1 MNNNFFTD
9 LLKTQQQAL
18 TDMLT
23 PKGQTNASNP
33 IQDVFGKTEKLYQ
46 DFFGQKKPAPV
57 EKTPMEQAGDMMQS
71 FLQQQTVMAQQWTE
85 LLQKAFT
92 PAPTNMKTEFEKL
105 YMQMMS
111 QLTQTN
117 SSNMIG
123 NLMQGLTKNNGVYGQ
138 MEQFF
143 PMMKQNIMANNFK
156 PDMTSMMSGFNSLD
170 INKTIT
176 QLMGNISPVTAEG
189 TISQLGQMGNSLFGE
204 IKKMTS
210 SPFMEQMM
218 LEMKSKMTKEA
229 DKSKETSYDALLKMQ
244 KVFKPLMVGLPASN
258 EKEMFEAVI
267 SLQDEYAQYYIHS
280 SKIQEMTNQILEKSM
295 QVITQKVA
303 DRMAKGETITFDD
316 FFQSWLNVTE
326 ADLINLYQG
335 KEFSVEQ
342 GKMLQVS
349 TTISKV
355 METQMEKTLKH
366 LPLASRTD
374 LDELSATIHELRV
387 KVRGLEQNL
396 AKKSTEKS
404 AEKSTETTAKATPKK
419 AETFAKTVAKTVA
432 KPEAKVVA
440 KPEEKATEA
449 KKVTR
454 KK

>member
-9 LLKTQQQAL
+9 LLKTQQQAI

-23 PKGQTNASNP
+23 PKGQTNANNP

-57 EKTPMEQAGDMMQS
+57 EKTPIEQAGEMMQS

-92 PAPTNMKTEFEKL
+92 PAPTNMKEQFEKL
-105 YMQMMS
+105 YMQMVT

-117 SSNMIG
+117 STNIIG
-123 NLMQGLTKNNGVYGQ
+123 NLMQGLSKNNGVYGQ

-143 PMMKQNIMANNFK
+143 PMMQQNIMANNFK

-176 QLMGNISPVTAEG
+176 QLMGNISPTTAGG
-189 TISQLGQMGNSLFGE
+189 TIEQLGQMSNTLFGE

-218 LEMKSKMTKEA
+218 LEMKSKINKEK
-229 DKSKETSYDALLKMQ
+229 DKSKETSYDTLLQMQ

-267 SLQDEYAQYYIHS
+267 ALQDEYAQYYIHS

-295 QVITQKVA
+295 QVTTQKVA

-326 ADLINLYQG
+326 ADLIALYEG

-342 GKMLQVS
+342 GKMVQVS
-349 TTISKV
+349 TSISKL

-396 AKKSTEKS
+396 AKKTEKTS
-404 AEKSTETTAKATPKK
+404 EKETPKK
-419 AETFAKTVAKTVA
+419 AETVAKPVAKTMTNPVA
-432 KPEAKVVA
+432 KATTKPVEKVAEKTPEV
-440 KPEEKATEA
+440 

>member
-1 MNNNFFTD
+1 MNNNFFAD

-23 PKGQTNASNP
+23 PKGQANTNNP
-33 IQDVFGKTEKLYQ
+33 VQDVFGKTEKLYQ

-57 EKTPMEQAGDMMQS
+57 EKTPIEQAGEMMQS

-105 YMQMMS
+105 YMQMMQQFS
-111 QLTQTN
+111 QPNNT
-117 SSNMIG
+117 NMIG

-143 PMMKQNIMANNFK
+143 PMMQQNIMANNFK
-156 PDMTSMMSGFNSLD
+156 PDMSSMMNGFNSLD

-176 QLMGNISPVTAEG
+176 QLMGNISPNMATG
-189 TISQLGQMGNSLFGE
+189 TMEQLGQMSNSLFGE

-210 SPFMEQMM
+210 SPFMEQMI
-218 LEMKSKMTKEA
+218 LEMKNKINKEN
-229 DKSKETSYDALLKMQ
+229 DKTKETSYDALLKMQ
-244 KVFKPLMVGLPASN
+244 KVFKPLMVGLPASS

-267 SLQDEYAQYYIHS
+267 ALQDEYSQYYIHS

-295 QVITQKVA
+295 QVTTQKVA
-303 DRMAKGETITFDD
+303 ERMAKGETIVFDD

-326 ADLINLYQG
+326 ADLISLYES
-335 KEFSVEQ
+335 KDFSVEQ
-342 GKMLQVS
+342 GKMLQAS

-355 METQMEKTLKH
+355 METQMEKALKH

-374 LDELSATIHELRV
+374 LDELSATIHDLRV

-396 AKKSTEKS
+396 AKKSTEKEVPKKVETVVKKPIKTETKT
-404 AEKSTETTAKATPKK
+404 AEKTEIKTETKK
-419 AETFAKTVAKTVA
+419 
-432 KPEAKVVA
+432 P
-440 KPEEKATEA
+440 
-449 KKVTR
+449 TR

>member
-9 LLKTQQQAL
+9 LLKTQQQAI

-23 PKGQTNASNP
+23 PKNQATTSNP

-57 EKTPMEQAGDMMQS
+57 EKTPIEQAGEMMQS

-92 PAPTNMKTEFEKL
+92 PAPTNMKEQFEKL
-105 YMQMMS
+105 YMQMMT
-111 QLTQTN
+111 QMTQTA

-138 MEQFF
+138 MEQLF
-143 PMMKQNIMANNFK
+143 PMMQQNITANNFK
-156 PDMTSMMSGFNSLD
+156 PDMTSMMDGFKSLD
-170 INKTIT
+170 INKTIS
-176 QLMGNISPVTAEG
+176 QLMGNISPNSAGG
-189 TISQLGQMGNSLFGE
+189 TVEQLSQMGNTLFGE

-229 DKSKETSYDALLKMQ
+229 DKSKETGYDALLKMQ

-267 SLQDEYAQYYIHS
+267 ALQDEYSQYYIHS

-295 QVITQKVA
+295 QVTTQKVA

-326 ADLINLYQG
+326 ADLIALYQG

-342 GKMLQVS
+342 GKMVQVS
-349 TTISKV
+349 TSISKL

-396 AKKSTEKS
+396 AKKTAEKPTEKPT
-404 AEKSTETTAKATPKK
+404 EKGEKETPKK
-419 AETFAKTVAKTVA
+419 AETA
-432 KPEAKVVA
+432 AKVVTKA
-440 KPEEKATEA
+440 VVKPVEKVAEKVAEKATED
-449 KKVTR
+449 KKVIR

>member
-1 MNNNFFTD
+1 M
-9 LLKTQQQAL
+9 LKTQQQAI

-23 PKGQTNASNP
+23 PKNQANTNP

-46 DFFGQKKPAPV
+46 DFFGQKKPVPV
-57 EKTPMEQAGDMMQS
+57 EKTPIEQAGEMMQS

-92 PAPTNMKTEFEKL
+92 PAPTNMKEQFEKL
-105 YMQMMS
+105 YMQMMT
-111 QLTQTN
+111 QLAQTN
-117 SSNMIG
+117 SANMIG

-143 PMMKQNIMANNFK
+143 PMVQQNIMANNFK
-156 PDMTSMMSGFNSLD
+156 PDMTSMMSGFNTLD

-176 QLMGNISPVTAEG
+176 QLMGNISPNAAGG
-189 TISQLGQMGNSLFGE
+189 TIDQLSQMGNTLFGE

-229 DKSKETSYDALLKMQ
+229 DKGKETGYDALLKMQ

-267 SLQDEYAQYYIHS
+267 ALQDEYSQYYIHS

-295 QVITQKVA
+295 QVTTQKVA

-326 ADLINLYQG
+326 ADLIALYQG
-335 KEFSVEQ
+335 KDFSVEQ

-349 TTISKV
+349 TTISKL

-396 AKKSTEKS
+396 AKKTAEKTEK
-404 AEKSTETTAKATPKK
+404 ETLKKVETVAKATTK
-419 AETFAKTVAKTVA
+419 AVEKTAE
-432 KPEAKVVA
+432 KPES
-440 KPEEKATEA
+440 KATTTKKTIA
-449 KKVTR
+449 KK
-454 KK
+454 

>member
-9 LLKTQQQAL
+9 LLKTQQQAI

-23 PKGQTNASNP
+23 PKNQANTNP

-46 DFFGQKKPAPV
+46 DFFGQKKPVPV
-57 EKTPMEQAGDMMQS
+57 EKTPIEQAGEMMQS

-92 PAPTNMKTEFEKL
+92 PAPTNMKEQFEKL
-105 YMQMMS
+105 YMQMMT

-117 SSNMIG
+117 NANMIG

-143 PMMKQNIMANNFK
+143 PMVQQNIMANNFK
-156 PDMTSMMSGFNSLD
+156 PDMTSMMSGFNTLD

-176 QLMGNISPVTAEG
+176 QLMGNISPNAAGG
-189 TISQLGQMGNSLFGE
+189 TIDQLSQMGNTLFGE

-229 DKSKETSYDALLKMQ
+229 DKGKETGYDALLKMQ

-267 SLQDEYAQYYIHS
+267 ALQDEYSQYYIHS

-295 QVITQKVA
+295 QATTQKVA

-326 ADLINLYQG
+326 ADLIALYQG
-335 KEFSVEQ
+335 KDFSVEQ

-349 TTISKV
+349 TTISKL

-396 AKKSTEKS
+396 AKKTT
-404 AEKSTETTAKATPKK
+404 EKSTEKTEKETPKKVETVAKATTK
-419 AETFAKTVAKTVA
+419 AVVKPVAKTA
-432 KPEAKVVA
+432 EKPES
-440 KPEEKATEA
+440 KATTTKKTIA
-449 KKVTR
+449 KK
-454 KK
+454 

>member
-9 LLKTQQQAL
+9 LLKTQQQAI

-23 PKGQTNASNP
+23 PKNQANTNP

-46 DFFGQKKPAPV
+46 DFFGQKKPVPV
-57 EKTPMEQAGDMMQS
+57 EKTPIEQAGEMMQS

-92 PAPTNMKTEFEKL
+92 PAPTNMKEQFEKL
-105 YMQMMS
+105 YMQMMT

-117 SSNMIG
+117 NANMIG

-143 PMMKQNIMANNFK
+143 PMVQQNIMANNFK
-156 PDMTSMMSGFNSLD
+156 PDMTSMMSGFNTLD

-176 QLMGNISPVTAEG
+176 QLMGNISPNAAGG
-189 TISQLGQMGNSLFGE
+189 TIDQLSQMGNTLFGE

-229 DKSKETSYDALLKMQ
+229 DKGKETGYDALLKMQ

-267 SLQDEYAQYYIHS
+267 ALQDEYSQYYIHS

-295 QVITQKVA
+295 QVTTQKVA

-326 ADLINLYQG
+326 ADLIALYQG
-335 KEFSVEQ
+335 KDFSVEQ

-349 TTISKV
+349 TTISKL

-396 AKKSTEKS
+396 AKKTT
-404 AEKSTETTAKATPKK
+404 EKSTEKTEKETPKKVETVAKATTK
-419 AETFAKTVAKTVA
+419 AVVKPVAKTA
-432 KPEAKVVA
+432 EKPES
-440 KPEEKATEA
+440 KATTTKKTIA
-449 KKVTR
+449 KK
-454 KK
+454 

>member
-9 LLKTQQQAL
+9 LLKTQQQAI

-23 PKGQTNASNP
+23 PKNQANTNP

-46 DFFGQKKPAPV
+46 DFFGQKKPVPV
-57 EKTPMEQAGDMMQS
+57 EKTPIEQAGEMMQS

-92 PAPTNMKTEFEKL
+92 PAPTNMKEQFEKL
-105 YMQMMS
+105 YMQMMT

-117 SSNMIG
+117 NANMIG

-143 PMMKQNIMANNFK
+143 PMVQQNIMANNFK
-156 PDMTSMMSGFNSLD
+156 PDMTSMMSGFNTLD

-176 QLMGNISPVTAEG
+176 QLMGNISPNAAGG
-189 TISQLGQMGNSLFGE
+189 TIDQLSQMGNTLFGE

-229 DKSKETSYDALLKMQ
+229 DKGKETGYDALLKMQ

-267 SLQDEYAQYYIHS
+267 ALQDEYSQYYIHS

-295 QVITQKVA
+295 QVTTQKVA

-326 ADLINLYQG
+326 ADLIALYQG
-335 KEFSVEQ
+335 KDFSVEQ

-349 TTISKV
+349 TTISKL

-396 AKKSTEKS
+396 AKKTAEKTEK
-404 AEKSTETTAKATPKK
+404 ETLKKVETVAKATTK
-419 AETFAKTVAKTVA
+419 AVVKPVAKTA
-432 KPEAKVVA
+432 EKPES
-440 KPEEKATEA
+440 KATTTKKTIA
-449 KKVTR
+449 KK
-454 KK
+454 